1 MSSNKI
7 TWNDE
12 NTATLSAAVEGLD
25 LVSQEVVSNIAKDM
39 GGSTRSVGA
48 KLRKLGFEVEKASAK
63 ASAWTPEME
72 DELRNFLAANEATHT
87 YAEIAQV
94 LFSGAGITDKQVQG
108 KILSMELTGSVKPTP
123 KREAKRTYTPEQEVV
138 YVEMALAN
146 ESLEAIAEALGV
158 SVVSARGKGLSLVRE
173 GRLDAQPVQATSTAA
188 RRKDP
193 LDGLDIAGS
202 TLEAL
207 CEATNMSARGLKNM
221 LTRRGISC
229 QDHDG
234 AKKRATL
241 DAKKD
246 VAA

>member
-1 MSSNKI
+1 MSTNKI
-7 TWNDE
+7 TWNE
-12 NTATLSAAVEGLD
+12 ETTNTLQAAVAGMD
-25 LVSQEVVSNIAKDM
+25 VVSQATVAKLAEDM

-72 DELRNFLAANEATHT
+72 DQLTNFLAANEGTHT

-108 KILSMELTGSVKPTP
+108 KILSMELTGSVKPAP
-123 KREAKRTYTPEQEVV
+123 KREAKRTYTPEQEET

-173 GRLDAQPVQATSTAA
+173 GRLEAQPVQATSTAT

-193 LDGLDIAGS
+193 LDGLDVAGS

-207 CEATNMSARGLKNM
+207 GVATNMSARGLKNM

-229 QDHDG
+229 LDHDG
-234 AKKRATL
+234 AKKRASL
-241 DAKKD
+241 DSKKD
-246 VAA
+246 AE